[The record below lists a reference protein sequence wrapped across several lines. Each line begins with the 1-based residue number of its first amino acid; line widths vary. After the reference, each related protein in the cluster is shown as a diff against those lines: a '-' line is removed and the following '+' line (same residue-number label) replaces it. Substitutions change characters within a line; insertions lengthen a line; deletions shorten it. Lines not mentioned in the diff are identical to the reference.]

1 MEHVFKSKYRSPIGG
16 ITITFAVLITTLVVF
31 GISFTILGIVM
42 ENPNALI
49 YSIIIALVLFLL
61 FMYKIFIINNVE
73 YIVTDREVIFLKKG
87 REYKNFPYSE
97 YILSSYVVKH
107 SVNGIPTATVR
118 QLSVNDG
125 KKEKKYTCELNK
137 KNFDEFMSLILAYSN
152 KTAVESDQVNT
163 TETANINKE
172 FTLNKDKILKK
183 ILLSKMFFFII
194 IFAACMAFFFTM
206 YNWGEAGAEYFLY
219 GGIITVVVFAL
230 IVGMSTSLIKK
241 RTPDKIS
248 IRNNCIYV
256 DDDNFNYSEIEK
268 ITLTPQSY
276 SSGNQNRMMKIAKTD
291 GTKVIYNLGFK
302 AWKPNKPDSVF
313 EKYDEFSYLL
323 EGLFINTPGKFQY
336 DL

>member
-1 MEHVFKSKYRSPIGG
+1 MEHSFKNKYRTPVGG
-16 ITITFAVLITTLVVF
+16 TMITLAGIITTLIIF
-31 GISFTILGIVM
+31 CISFTILGINM

-61 FMYKIFIINNVE
+61 FMYRVFISNNME

-87 REYKNFPYSE
+87 REYKIFPYSE
-97 YILSSYVVKH
+97 YILSSYVIKH
-107 SVNGIPTATVR
+107 STNGIPTGTMR
-118 QLSVNDG
+118 QLAANNG
-125 KKEKKYTCELNK
+125 KKEKKYICSLTK
-137 KNFDEFMSLILAYSN
+137 KDFDEFMGLILAYSN
-152 KTAVESDQVNT
+152 KATAGSDQINTGEIMNVNR
-163 TETANINKE
+163 E

-183 ILLSKMFFFII
+183 VLLSKMFFFTI
-194 IFAACMAFFFTM
+194 IFVACMVFFFTM
-206 YNWGEAGAEYFLY
+206 YNYGEAGAEYFLY
-219 GGIITVVVFAL
+219 GGIISVIVFAL
-230 IVGMSTSLIKK
+230 MVTMSTNFIKK

-248 IRNNCIYV
+248 LRNNCIYM

-276 SSGNQNRMMKIAKTD
+276 SSGNQNRIMRITKKD

-302 AWKPNKPDSVF
+302 AYKVNKPDQIF
-313 EKYDEFSYLL
+313 QKYDEFSYLL

>member
-1 MEHVFKSKYRSPIGG
+1 MEHVFKSKYRSPLGG
-16 ITITFAVLITTLVVF
+16 ITIALALIITALVIF
-31 GISFTILGIVM
+31 GLSFTILGIIM

-49 YSIIIALVLFLL
+49 YSIIIALGLFLFLL
-61 FMYKIFIINNVE
+61 YRIFVSNNIE

-97 YILSSYVVKH
+97 YALSSYVVKH

-118 QLSVNDG
+118 QLSANDG

-137 KNFDEFMSLILAYSN
+137 KNFDEFMGLILAYSN
-152 KTAVESDQVNT
+152 KTVTGSDQTNT
-163 TETANINKE
+163 MEAMNVNKE
-172 FTLNKDKILKK
+172 FTLNKEKILKK
-183 ILLSKMFFFII
+183 VLLSKV
-194 IFAACMAFFFTM
+194 FFFTIAFVACMVMFFVM
-206 YNWGEAGAEYFLY
+206 YNSGEAGAEYFLY
-219 GGIITVVVFAL
+219 GGIISVIVFAL
-230 IVGMSTSLIKK
+230 IVGLSTSLIKK

-248 IRNNCIYV
+248 LRNNCIYI

-268 ITLTPQSY
+268 IILTPQSY
-276 SSGNQNRMMKIAKTD
+276 SSGNQNRMMKITKKD

-313 EKYDEFSYLL
+313 QKYDEFSYLL